1 MFNMSNLHYMLETL
15 TATVSLP
22 HLTVKSKIRENT
34 ELSFSKL
41 RFICQNWKDPSDRLQ
56 CQNSPRLYFIY
67 NETPTVKT
75 CAEKSEIT

>member
-1 MFNMSNLHYMLETL
+1 MLETL
-15 TATVSLP
+15 TGCVSLSR
-22 HLTVKSKIRENT
+22 LTVKTEIRENT

-75 CAEKSEIT
+75 CVEQSEIT